1 MLEKE
6 RRKIQRRCNRDAA
19 VVSDGNPRRINIERR
34 ILNLDVHSIAEWLEE
49 PRKTSAAD
57 GQESKK

>member
-1 MLEKE
+1 MLKNE
-6 RRKIQRRCNRDAA
+6 RRKTERRCNRNAA

-49 PRKTSAAD
+49 PRKPRSAD
-57 GQESKK
+57 SQKTKK